1 METPRHN
8 EELTRTVVEGLAD
21 TLERTSDGLTAML
34 ATAPHGEIPHT
45 LLSVL
50 AELDGLTAKVSRLRI
65 QPAEGTPA
73 LGDPLSVSCP
83 ACLCRA
89 WAPCEGVG
97 YWLGFVGRDVPP
109 AHLNRILSARAASR
123 GFAAVLETV

>member
-8 EELTRTVVEGLAD
+8 EELTRTVVEELAD
-21 TLERTSDGLTAML
+21 TLERTADGLTAAL

-50 AELDGLTAKVSRLRI
+50 AELDGLTAKVSRLRAR
-65 QPAEGTPA
+65 PAEGTPF
-73 LGDPLSVSCP
+73 GDPLSVPCP

-89 WAPCEGVG
+89 WAPCDGVG
-97 YWLGFVGRDVPP
+97 LWLGFVGQDVPP
-109 AHLNRILSARAASR
+109 AHLNRILSARAVSR

>member
-8 EELTRTVVEGLAD
+8 EELTRAVVEGLAD
-21 TLERTSDGLTAML
+21 TLERTVDGLTAKL

-50 AELDGLTAKVSRLRI
+50 AELDGLTAKVNRLRS
-65 QPAEGTPA
+65 PLAERTPF
-73 LGDPLSVSCP
+73 GDPLSVSCP

-97 YWLGFVGRDVPP
+97 YWLGFVGKDVPP
-109 AHLNRILSARAASR
+109 AHLNRILSARAVSR